1 MPVAASQGTGAVE
14 EFRSM
19 TMNQERTQEQRMMS
33 RRELLGSA
41 AAVAALTMVPNH
53 VLAGAA
59 APAGAKPN
67 SVFGGVRIGTITYSF
82 RGVESTA
89 EGTLKAILA
98 CGLSEVELMSGP
110 VDDYVG
116 LGGGAR
122 GGPRGGK
129 GKGAEKTDQQKDTPR
144 PSPED
149 QRKRRLAVP
158 MAKYEA
164 FRKMYNDAGVNIH
177 IVKYDSI
184 GAQNMTDEEIDNC
197 FQAAKALGA
206 TGITRELDDPI
217 AKRLGPFADKHKIW
231 IGFHN
236 HEQLR
241 PTTYDNGILSYGKY
255 IGINFDAGHYFAGA
269 KESPIAFI
277 EKYHERIVSLHLKDR
292 TKAGG
297 NLPWGQ
303 GETPIKEILQLIRKN
318 KWTFPGDIEL
328 EYRVPEGSSAVAEV
342 TKCVQYCKDALA

>member
-1 MPVAASQGTGAVE
+1 
-14 EFRSM
+14 
-19 TMNQERTQEQRMMS
+19 MNDLKRTNEQHMMS

-41 AAVAALTMVPNH
+41 AAVAACTLAPGSI
-53 VLAGAA
+53 LAAAGAA
-59 APAGAKPN
+59 VGGKPN

-82 RGVESTA
+82 RGVETTA

-116 LGGGAR
+116 LGGPGR

-129 GKGAEKTDQQKDTPR
+129 GKGAEKADQKKEDAR
-144 PSPED
+144 PSADD
-149 QRKRRLAVP
+149 QRKKRLAVP
-158 MAKYEA
+158 MTKYEA

-184 GAQNMTDEEIDNC
+184 GAPNMSDEEIDNC

-206 TGITRELDDPI
+206 TGITRELDDAI

-236 HEQLR
+236 HMQLK
-241 PTTYDNGILSYGKY
+241 PTTYDGDVLSYGKY
-255 IGINFDAGHYFAGA
+255 LGINFDAGHYLAGTG
-269 KESPIAFI
+269 ESPIPFI

-292 TKAGG
+292 TKAQG

-303 GETPIKEILQLIRKN
+303 GETPIKEMLQLIRKN
-318 KWTFPGDIEL
+318 KWTFPSDIEL
-328 EYRVPEGSSAVAEV
+328 EYRVPDGSTAVAEV
-342 TKCVQYCKDALA
+342 AKCVQFCKNALA

>member
-1 MPVAASQGTGAVE
+1 MLAMGRGRVFGA
-14 EFRSM
+14 
-19 TMNQERTQEQRMMS
+19 
-33 RRELLGSA
+33 
-41 AAVAALTMVPNH
+41 PDKK
-53 VLAGAA
+53 
-59 APAGAKPN
+59 AGAKPN
-67 SVFGGVRIGTITYSF
+67 SVFDGVRIGTITYSF
-82 RGVESTA
+82 RGVENTA
-89 EGTLKAILA
+89 EGTLKAILD

-122 GGPRGGK
+122 GGAPRRQGK
-129 GKGAEKTDQQKDTPR
+129 GRGKRTSSEARRSASQQD
-144 PSPED
+144 E
-149 QRKRRLAVP
+149 QRKQRLSVP

-164 FRKMYNDAGVNIH
+164 LRKMYNDAGVNIH

-184 GAQNMTDEEIDNC
+184 GAENMTDEEIDNC

-236 HEQLR
+236 HTQLKL
-241 PTTYDNGILSYGKY
+241 TTYDEGILSYGKY
-255 IGINFDAGHYFAGA
+255 LGINFDAGHYLAGTG
-269 KESPIAFI
+269 ESPIPFI

-297 NLPWGQ
+297 NVAWGQ
-303 GETPIKEILQLIRKN
+303 GETPIKEILQLMRKN
-318 KWTFPGDIEL
+318 KWTFPADIEL
-328 EYRVPEGSSAVAEV
+328 EYRVPEGSTAVAEV
-342 TKCVQYCKDALA
+342 AKCVQFCKNALA